1 MTEST
6 KLQMKKRSKLPVT
19 LQTEVAEC
27 GLTCLSMIA
36 GYYGYDTD
44 LHTLRRRFPV
54 SLKGATLQHIIQ
66 IGEELDLSARALRV
80 ELGALE
86 SLQTPAILHWDLNH
100 FVVLKSVS
108 GSKVVIHDPSQGR
121 RVLTLEEFSKH
132 FTGIAVEFTPTT
144 SFKQEKA
151 VEQVRLFDFLRA
163 TGGIKKAFIQLV
175 VLSVL
180 LQVFAI
186 ASPFYM
192 QLVVDQALTTYDRD
206 LLTVLAIGFLLLAL
220 IRVVTNAFRSWVI
233 VYLGNTLSFQM
244 GGNLF
249 RHLIH
254 LPLDFFEKR
263 HIGDLIARFGSMDA
277 IQKIL
282 TTGMV
287 TALVDG
293 VMAITTFIMMW
304 LYAPFLAL
312 VVLVVVL
319 IYTGIRLAL
328 FSPLRTLTEE
338 EIVARAK
345 EQSNFME
352 SLRAVQSIKIF
363 GKESDRQSLWKN
375 CFADVANSRIRLGK
389 FRVGYTGINEL
400 LFGVET
406 VLVVY
411 LGASMVLDGG
421 FSIGMLYAFIS
432 YKTQFAQKTSTLIE
446 QIIEFRML
454 GLHLSRLSDIALTE
468 KEDLGEAV
476 ALGHEFKGELALSKI
491 QFRYSETEAY
501 LFKDLNLHIKQ
512 GEAVAIIGPSGCGK
526 STLLKVM
533 MGLLPAES
541 GEIKYDGSKL
551 HELGLKGLRQH
562 IGAVMQDDQLLSGS
576 IADNIAFFEAS
587 PEQERIEA
595 CAKLASVHEDIAQMP
610 MNYQSL
616 IGDMGTTLSG
626 GQKQRVLLAR
636 ALYRQ
641 PRLLFLDEATSHLD
655 VKTERVVNEAIKALD
670 ITRIIIAHR
679 PETIRTADRVLLLEE
694 GMLRD
699 ITPSELNQVLAGSLL
714 PADDGA

>member
-6 KLQMKKRSKLPVT
+6 LLSIKKRAKLPVT

-44 LHTLRRRFPV
+44 LHNLRRRFPV

-66 IGEELDLSARALRV
+66 IGEQLDLSSRALRV
-80 ELGALE
+80 ELEALE

-100 FVVLKSVS
+100 FVVLKEVS
-108 GSKVVIHDPSQGR
+108 GSKVVIHDPARGR
-121 RVLTLEEFSKH
+121 KVLTLEELSKH
-132 FTGIAVEFTPTT
+132 FTGIAVELTPTK
-144 SFKQEKA
+144 SFKPQKA
-151 VEQVRLFDFLRA
+151 VEQVRLLDFLRT
-163 TGGIKKAFIQLV
+163 TGGIKKAFGQLL

-180 LQVFAI
+180 LQIFAI

-206 LLTVLAIGFLLLAL
+206 LLTVLAIGFFLLAL
-220 IRVVTNAFRSWVI
+220 IKVVTNGFRSWVI

-287 TALVDG
+287 SALVDG
-293 VMAITTFIMMW
+293 VMAIATFVMMW
-304 LYAPFLAL
+304 LYAPLLAL
-312 VVLVVVL
+312 LVAGVVLT
-319 IYTGIRLAL
+319 YTAIRLAL
-328 FSPLRTLTEE
+328 FRPLRTLTEE

-352 SLRAVQSIKIF
+352 SLRAIQSIKIF

-375 CFADVANSRIRLGK
+375 CYADVANSRIRLGK
-389 FRVGYTGINEL
+389 FRVSYTAINEL
-400 LFGVET
+400 LFGIEN

-421 FSIGMLYAFIS
+421 FSVGMLFAFIS
-432 YKTQFAQKTSTLIE
+432 YKTQFTQKTSTLIE
-446 QIIEFRML
+446 QIIEFRMV

-468 KEDLGEAV
+468 KENTGEALV
-476 ALGHEFKGELALSKI
+476 CDHEFKGELALKNI
-491 QFRYSETEAY
+491 DFRYSDTDPY
-501 LFKDLNLHIKQ
+501 LFKGLNLHVKQ
-512 GEAVAIIGPSGCGK
+512 GEALAIVGPSGCGK
-526 STLLKVM
+526 STLMKVM
-533 MGLLPAES
+533 MGLLPAEG
-541 GEIKYDGSKL
+541 GEIEYDGRKL
-551 HELGLKGLRQH
+551 SELGLKPLREH

-576 IADNIAFFEAS
+576 IADNIAFFDPTPDEES
-587 PEQERIEA
+587 IED
-595 CAKLASVHEDIAQMP
+595 CAKLASVHQDVAQMP
-610 MNYQSL
+610 MGYQSL

-641 PRLLFLDEATSHLD
+641 PRLLFMDEATSHLD
-655 VKTERVVNEAIKALD
+655 VQTERVVNGAIKALD
-670 ITRIIIAHR
+670 ITRVIIAHR
-679 PETIRTADRVLLLEE
+679 PETIRTADRVLLLEQ
-694 GMLRD
+694 GVLRD
-699 ITPSELNQVLAGSLL
+699 VTPPGLNKPPSGLGPLRPS
-714 PADDGA
+714 